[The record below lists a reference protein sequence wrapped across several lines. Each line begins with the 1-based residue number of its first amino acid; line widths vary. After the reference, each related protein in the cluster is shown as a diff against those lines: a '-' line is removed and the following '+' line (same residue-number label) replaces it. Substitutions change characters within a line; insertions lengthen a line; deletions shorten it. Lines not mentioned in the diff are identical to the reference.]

1 MEELGGLPFMGLHRV
16 GHDWQDLAA
25 AAAKLFAI
33 ACLSSSNLSTLL
45 ENCISETEVSSHTVC
60 TISSFAF
67 LHCLCAFRSREIYV
81 GMKQVACI
89 AVPRLTNPLSL
100 IQESGFFHKHQGNQL
115 LCNLLAAGGGLVAKS
130 SLTLTTPWTVAYKA
144 PRSMGFPRQEYW
156 SGLPFPF
163 PLVNWQV
170 FYTVLDRFWQTIS
183 KKLQKHLLYQNI
195 HFSVLSKKY
204 I

>member
-1 MEELGGLPFMGLHRV
+1 M
-16 GHDWQDLAA
+16 
-25 AAAKLFAI
+25 
-33 ACLSSSNLSTLL
+33 
-45 ENCISETEVSSHTVC
+45 C

-156 SGLPFPF
+156 SGLPFPSRRDL
-163 PLVNWQV
+163 PDSEIEN
-170 FYTVLDRFWQTIS
+170 T
-183 KKLQKHLLYQNI
+183 
-195 HFSVLSKKY
+195 SVLKAVTSIASVSGY
-204 I
+204 SFP